1 MRAMVTIAHPWPGS
15 FNFAVLG
22 RVVEALDA
30 GGLEAD
36 VLDLYRDDFNPVLS
50 EAELAGYARGKVL
63 DPKVLAYQ
71 ERIRR
76 AEHLI
81 YIFPIWWEGMPALLK
96 GFFDKVFTPGF
107 AFTEDDFSPL
117 LTHIKSGTAITTL
130 GAPEAQYT
138 DIEKSFL
145 QGTLGVCGVQR
156 TQWLRFVNIP
166 NSTHAQRTAWLDEVA
181 AYVRGLGRV

>member
-22 RVVEALDA
+22 RVVEALEA

-50 EAELAGYARGKVL
+50 EAELAGYAQGKIL

-76 AEHLI
+76 AEHLV

-117 LTHIKSGTAITTL
+117 LTHIKSGTAITTM
-130 GAPEAQYT
+130 GAPEAKYT

-156 TQWLRFVNIP
+156 TAWLNFVDIP

-181 AYVRGLGRV
+181 AHVRGLGSA